1 MDKFIFPSFHSN
13 LGRYRCTAD
22 KFKLSSYS
30 QIEIFCEFKQ
40 KTSKKSDSKRA
51 QTEKSEMERSIL
63 EVRQGQVDPIELSVE
78 KPSLSA
84 HSLSLTF
91 TSTQSAPPKNLPTSI
106 SHSVMPVLVTPSST
120 DLPTFPPVLL
130 PSKLPSSTPSKLPSP
145 PPLLIPVLPS
155 PPESQPQPKILK
167 LNIDCFEE
175 LFEWLALADLLR
187 LRQTCKKF
195 KKIVDFFI
203 REYYPAIK
211 FGYAKLC
218 LPSNNLD
225 KFGNFD
231 SISTKMIKKI
241 TFTDCL
247 RNEQIK
253 NLKPILSNIET
264 IEISSYGI
272 EGNFYEQFLKFCPNL
287 KHLCI
292 WNICGNH
299 VIGSGN
305 EWMLH
310 HYPKLQH
317 IELDDSDI
325 DGAVYGCEIVE
336 LKTFFELNPNIRVLN
351 TSVNFLWENRNWLKG
366 ANISLDLLNLYGNCP
381 EMNPYMELFLG
392 LLNELFTQGFFKR
405 LHFFESIKFAQQ
417 ISESSFPIEILH
429 LEIPESNESIVLPPL
444 KMIKELSFRMG
455 SDALKALENN
465 FNNID
470 RICMVYA
477 EFVDILPFIRFSR
490 RIKQIGVCH
499 FRQTDDIYFKDG
511 IIDVI
516 ALNKERKKLK
526 GAGKITI
533 YVEEK
538 LFLATKWAIGISVDS
553 LVQLKRSIARERK
566 HCFY

>member
-1 MDKFIFPSFHSN
+1 M
-13 LGRYRCTAD
+13 
-22 KFKLSSYS
+22 
-30 QIEIFCEFKQ
+30 
-40 KTSKKSDSKRA
+40 SDSERA
-51 QTEKSEMERSIL
+51 RTGKSKMEKSIF
-63 EVRQGQVDPIELSVE
+63 EVKQGQVDPIELSAE
-78 KPSLSA
+78 KPSSSA
-84 HSLSLTF
+84 LSLSLTF
-91 TSTQSAPPKNLPTSI
+91 TSSQPAPPKNLSTS
-106 SHSVMPVLVTPSST
+106 VLPMLVTPSST
-120 DLPTFPPVLL
+120 ALPTFPPVLL
-130 PSKLPSSTPSKLPSP
+130 PSPALPSP
-145 PPLLIPVLPS
+145 LLS
-155 PPESQPQPKILK
+155 QSQPQPKILK

-187 LRQTCKKF
+187 LRQTCKQF
-195 KKIVDFFI
+195 KKIVDSFI

-211 FGYAKLC
+211 LGVAKLC
-218 LPSNNLD
+218 LLKNNLD
-225 KFGNFD
+225 EFRDFD
-231 SISTKMIKKI
+231 SISIKMIKKI
-241 TFTDCL
+241 TFIASL
-247 RNEQIK
+247 RNEQIE

-272 EGNFYEQFLKFCPNL
+272 EGDFYEQFLKFVPSIN
-287 KHLCI
+287 HLCI

-299 VIGSGN
+299 LIGSGN

-310 HYPKLQH
+310 RYPKIQH

-325 DGAVYGCEIVE
+325 DGAIYGGEIVE
-336 LKTFFELNPNIRVLN
+336 LKTFFELNPNIRELN
-351 TSVNFLWENRNWLKG
+351 ISVHFLWENRNWLKG
-366 ANISLDLLNLYGNCP
+366 ANISLDILNLNGNCP

-392 LLNELFTQGFFKR
+392 LLNELSTQGFFKR
-405 LHFFESIKFAQQ
+405 LHFSESIKFAQR

-429 LEIPESNESIVLPPL
+429 LEISESNETIVLPPL
-444 KMIKELSFRMG
+444 KMIKELSFRMS

-477 EFVDILPFIRFSR
+477 EFADILPFIRFSKK
-490 RIKQIGVCH
+490 IKQIEVCH
-499 FRQTDDIYFKDG
+499 FGQTEEIHFKDD

-538 LFLATKWAIGISVDS
+538 VFLDTKLATGIPVNS
-553 LVQLKRSIARERK
+553 LVQVKRSIARERK